1 MILKKLSQATDT
13 PNFNQKTTTH
23 HPTTNSKLH
32 ERARLERYIENK
44 SCQTIYI
51 KTKKVFRPQPHDKN
65 SPVEHKKAQNDPL
78 KAKKRSENQK
88 SYKTRLSYYYVAAIF
103 FVYFHFFFFIAIVF
117 VVLLLLLLISLL
129 LIYFSIISFFFLSVS
144 FGFFFDIFLLFYFD
158 LFLGSTDSSEKIVSL
173 LMYMQLYSFKY

>member
-1 MILKKLSQATDT
+1 MSQ
-13 PNFNQKTTTH
+13 PF
-23 HPTTNSKLH
+23 
-32 ERARLERYIENK
+32 
-44 SCQTIYI
+44 
-51 KTKKVFRPQPHDKN
+51 
-65 SPVEHKKAQNDPL
+65 
-78 KAKKRSENQK
+78 
-88 SYKTRLSYYYVAAIF
+88 F

-173 LMYMQLYSFKY
+173 LMYMQLYSFKYWSILSFEFRVTKTKELNWFIVPFGAILTYFGVRVGLENNLRFLLCSLKAFIFYACL

>member
-1 MILKKLSQATDT
+1 MSQ
-13 PNFNQKTTTH
+13 PF
-23 HPTTNSKLH
+23 
-32 ERARLERYIENK
+32 
-44 SCQTIYI
+44 
-51 KTKKVFRPQPHDKN
+51 
-65 SPVEHKKAQNDPL
+65 
-78 KAKKRSENQK
+78 
-88 SYKTRLSYYYVAAIF
+88 F

-173 LMYMQLYSFKY
+173 LMYMQLYSFKYWSSLSLESKVNFSLRFVVPVWAILSYFGVRVGPEINFRFLLCRLKAFIF